1 VLTSGFIGLST
12 LGADTALPIVDVW
25 MLIIGIGL
33 GACAN
38 PIMLMLQGSVT
49 PSQFGVASASGTF
62 FRNIGATA
70 GTACLMTALFSRAS
84 GAITADYQAAAT
96 TGSAFTAAA
105 TAHPDQMTALR
116 DGLRGGLSDTGFLA
130 RLDPALSRPF
140 LDGFSTAM
148 DHVALIAAALAAA
161 GFVLT
166 LLLHE
171 KPLATTAGSTPSA
184 SH

>member
-38 PIMLMLQGSVT
+38 PIMLMLQGSVM

-70 GTACLMTALFSRAS
+70 GTACLMTTLFSRAS
-84 GAITADYQAAAT
+84 GAIAADYQAASAT

-105 TAHPDQMTALR
+105 TAHPDQMTALQ
-116 DGLRGGLSDTGFLA
+116 DGLGGGLSDTGFLA
-130 RLDPALSRPF
+130 RLDPALARPF

-148 DHVALIAAALAAA
+148 DHVALIAAAIAAA

-166 LLLHE
+166 LLL
-171 KPLATTAGSTPSA
+171 KQRPLAATAGRTR
-184 SH
+184 